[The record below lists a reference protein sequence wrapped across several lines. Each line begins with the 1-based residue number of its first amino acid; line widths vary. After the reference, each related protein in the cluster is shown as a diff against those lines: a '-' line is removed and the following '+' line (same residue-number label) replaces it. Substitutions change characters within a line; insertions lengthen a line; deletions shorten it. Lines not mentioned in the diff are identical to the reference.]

1 MAKCGGDLTR
11 ADLRQL
17 IRRGLQAS
25 GGNYRALLDLFGMD
39 ANDYKKLMNF
49 LAAHK
54 CAVDFREYRHFRGT
68 ATEVTGGVDTPAPI
82 AVIA

>member
-1 MAKCGGDLTR
+1 
-11 ADLRQL
+11 
-17 IRRGLQAS
+17 
-25 GGNYRALLDLFGMD
+25 MD